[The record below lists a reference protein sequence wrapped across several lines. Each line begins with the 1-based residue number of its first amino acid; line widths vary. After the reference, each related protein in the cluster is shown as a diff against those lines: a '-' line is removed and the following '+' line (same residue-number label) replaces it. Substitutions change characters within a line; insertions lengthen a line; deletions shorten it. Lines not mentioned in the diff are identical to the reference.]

1 MAMSDFDEVQT
12 GSTGSAWDSA
22 TGAVSS
28 LWDSGKAAV
37 SDVWNKITYTP
48 SNDPINVTIDRDA
61 GARMNAAND
70 AAGAAQ
76 AAQAAA
82 DAPAQAAPAAAA
94 PTQQGFW
101 NKQNL
106 DKSEADAKK
115 MDAYN
120 EAFNK
125 WDAERRAAAKDGYS
139 PEALRKID
147 ARKPNRDSFG
157 AYGAGSE
164 EERKF
169 RVQTNPS
176 HADEINAQYAK

>member
-1 MAMSDFDEVQT
+1 MSDLDEQQT
-12 GSTGSAWDSA
+12 GSGPSAWDSA
-22 TGAVSS
+22 VGAVSS

-37 SDVWNKITYTP
+37 SDMWNNATSSSADTP
-48 SNDPINVTIDRDA
+48 APINVTIDREA

-76 AAQAAA
+76 AAAA
-82 DAPAQAAPAAAA
+82 AQAAPAAAPA
-94 PTQQGFW
+94 QQGFW

-115 MDAYN
+115 QDAYN
-120 EAFNK
+120 AAFDK
-125 WDAERRAAAKDGYS
+125 WNAERSKASRDGYS
-139 PEALRKID
+139 KEALAEID
-147 ARKPNRDSFG
+147 KRKPNADSYG
-157 AYGAGSE
+157 AYGPGTA